1 MELQQACAYRIMHR
15 LDFKEA
21 SETVKAVDAEL
32 EALLR
37 VVWGQASRERQRDLC
52 FYLAKYPYKH
62 FVLKNGPASISRPGA
77 EPAGIA
83 IRPTGGGANMSGEPV
98 RRAAARPDGKRP
110 VMRTAGIRPLT
121 LKLAYGAPALGDGS
135 TIRPTSPEP
144 LMSSIS
150 TIALSG
156 MNAAVRRLEVSAS
169 NVANIRSTGALP
181 GADGTVP
188 AGAPKAY
195 APLELVQT
203 ASAGGGTQTSVTTA
217 KPSTV
222 AVSDPQVPFA
232 DENGFVAAPNVD
244 LGQEMISQLIAKYSF
259 AANAHV
265 MKADDEMSKTLLD
278 MRA

>member
-1 MELQQACAYRIMHR
+1 
-15 LDFKEA
+15 
-21 SETVKAVDAEL
+21 
-32 EALLR
+32 
-37 VVWGQASRERQRDLC
+37 
-52 FYLAKYPYKH
+52 
-62 FVLKNGPASISRPGA
+62 
-77 EPAGIA
+77 
-83 IRPTGGGANMSGEPV
+83 MSGEPV
-98 RRAAARPDGKRP
+98 RRAAARPNGKRP
-110 VMRTAGIRPLT
+110 VIPTAGIRPLR
-121 LKLAYGAPALGDGS
+121 LKLAYGAHALSDGS
-135 TIRPTSPEP
+135 TIRPMNPEP
-144 LMSSIS
+144 LMSNIS

-169 NVANIRSTGALP
+169 NVANARSTGALP
-181 GADGTVP
+181 NADGTVP
-188 AGAPKAY
+188 AGAPTAY

>member
-1 MELQQACAYRIMHR
+1 
-15 LDFKEA
+15 
-21 SETVKAVDAEL
+21 
-32 EALLR
+32 
-37 VVWGQASRERQRDLC
+37 
-52 FYLAKYPYKH
+52 
-62 FVLKNGPASISRPGA
+62 
-77 EPAGIA
+77 
-83 IRPTGGGANMSGEPV
+83 MSGEPV
-98 RRAAARPDGKRP
+98 RRAAARPNGKRP
-110 VMRTAGIRPLT
+110 VMPSTGIRPLP
-121 LKLAYGAPALGDGS
+121 LKLAYGAHALSDGS

-144 LMSSIS
+144 LMSNIS

-169 NVANIRSTGALP
+169 NVANARSTGAP
-181 GADGTVP
+181 NADGTAP
-188 AGAPKAY
+188 AGAPTAY